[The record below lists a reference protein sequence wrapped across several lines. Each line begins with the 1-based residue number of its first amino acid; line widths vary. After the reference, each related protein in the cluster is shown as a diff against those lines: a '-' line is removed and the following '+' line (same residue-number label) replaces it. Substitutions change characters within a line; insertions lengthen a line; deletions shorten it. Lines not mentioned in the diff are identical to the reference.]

1 MVQQGTGLRLTISSP
16 TLEVLPV
23 GEDGTVFDR
32 HIAFG
37 FTGDTG
43 YEGWSSTYLQDH
55 LGPTESLGF
64 DGSVDGAVT
73 DAEIRA
79 TMDGDMDTGIRR
91 RRRNSGRM
99 PSAARTTTLSCFAA
113 PPPPRAAQ
121 RVLPRAYVRRR
132 CRRSRVQGFSWC
144 RARCGD

>member
-79 TMDGDMDTGIRR
+79 TMDGDMEYWD
-91 RRRNSGRM
+91 
-99 PSAARTTTLSCFAA
+99 SAAPAKFGPNAI
-113 PPPPRAAQ
+113 
-121 RVLPRAYVRRR
+121 
-132 CRRSRVQGFSWC
+132 C
-144 RARCGD
+144 RAHDHSVVLRRATAPKSGSARVATRVCPPTMSAVACAGFLLVSGTMR